1 MTGVAIYMEGGGP
14 GAGARAALRGRDK
27 LEKLTRLSRPV
38 AEVSEESRNAAR
50 RLAAIES
57 SER

>member
-1 MTGVAIYMEGGGP
+1 MPARERRFVAG
-14 GAGARAALRGRDK
+14 DK

-38 AEVSEESRNAAR
+38 VAVSEESRNAAR

-57 SER
+57 SET